1 MYGGKEIMEFL
12 GSKIKIVQYREDYRE
27 ALDQFELTER
37 QMIYS
42 SLPKE
47 VLDEGLMDPDRR
59 PCVVLNRDEEVVG
72 FFVLHQHYQHEGYDT
87 PINAVYVRSLSINNK
102 LQGHGYG
109 TEIMMNIPEF
119 VQSVFPDFDQLFLV
133 VDAENQAAW
142 NLYERAGFLHL
153 ATNPEGPIGKER
165 LYYLDLGADYVSKL
179 RLIKDEEVIRLER
192 DGQFVGEIEYTIEDT
207 TAHLVSFN
215 IQQDVDVIKQN
226 VLRQIATFLRR
237 NFEAVDKIEIDV
249 SGDDAALYLSN
260 NFVAMDTANTQVLT
274 KLIKY

>member
-12 GSKIKIVQYREDYRE
+12 GSKIKIVQYKEGYRE

-47 VLDEGLMDPDRR
+47 VLDEGLMDPNRR
-59 PCVVLNRDEEVVG
+59 PCVVLNCDEEVVG

-192 DGQFVGEIEYTIEDT
+192 DGRFVGEIEYTIEDT

-237 NFEAVDKIEIDV
+237 NFESVDKIEVDV
-249 SGDDAALYLSN
+249 SDDDAALYLSN
-260 NFVAMDTANTQVLT
+260 NFVAMDVANKHVLT

>member
-1 MYGGKEIMEFL
+1 MEFI
-12 GSKIKIVQYREDYRE
+12 GSKIKIVQYKADYRE
-27 ALDQFELTER
+27 ALEQFELTER

-47 VLDEGLMDPDRR
+47 VLDEGLMDPNRR
-59 PCVVLNRDEEVVG
+59 PCVVLNHDDEVVG
-72 FFVLHQHYQHEGYDT
+72 FFVLHQHYQHDGYDT

-119 VQSVFPDFDQLFLV
+119 VQSVFPDFDHLFLV

-165 LYYLDLGADYVSKL
+165 LYYLDLDADYVSKL
-179 RLIKDEEVIRLER
+179 RLIKDEDNIRLEK
-192 DGQFVGEIEYTIEDT
+192 DGKYVGVIEYEIKDKTANITAFKIEEDKE
-207 TAHLVSFN
+207 
-215 IQQDVDVIKQN
+215 IIKQN
-226 VLRQIATFLRR
+226 VLRQIATFMRR
-237 NFEAVDKIEIDV
+237 NFEDVEQIVVDA
-249 SGDDAALYLSN
+249 SNDDINLYLNN
-260 NFVAMDTANTQVLT
+260 NFVAMDAENEHVLT